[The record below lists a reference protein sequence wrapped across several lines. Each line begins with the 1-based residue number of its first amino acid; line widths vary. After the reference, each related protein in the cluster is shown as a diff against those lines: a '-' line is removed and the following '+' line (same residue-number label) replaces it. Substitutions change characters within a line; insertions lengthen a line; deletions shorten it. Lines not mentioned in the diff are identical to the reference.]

1 MIKRLLIFT
10 ICCMFSFSVFAADNK
25 DDNNSENE
33 INMFK
38 SSFSNSAAKMNIT
51 ESGVYLSDFNTAEL
65 QKTFNFLQYDEYI
78 NPAGNEYPRIF
89 VKNIP
94 SDFAAMQDATVRNRV
109 FIQILT
115 PLALKINQEL
125 SEEREDL
132 FALKEAFEADH
143 DFQKPDKYY
152 LEQMAKKYDVSTP
165 FKDTRRYTLILN
177 ELIRRV
183 DVVPP
188 SILVGVAAIATDWGT
203 SRIAVLGNN
212 LYKARDWY
220 TNKGLIPVGED
231 DLSYRYVIYPSIE
244 SSMRDF
250 ALKANSNINFEQF
263 WNSRAESRRRGSV
276 IYGKRMDWTFML
288 NSNLHNYAGLLDYLI
303 TYYRFFYL
311 DEATL
316 ENEYEF
322 EN

>member
-1 MIKRLLIFT
+1 MINISAGKPMIKQFGTLI
-10 ICCMFSFSVFAADNK
+10 ICCLISAFAFAAEDKFDNT
-25 DDNNSENE
+25 EV
-33 INMFK
+33 
-38 SSFSNSAAKMNIT
+38 KMNIT
-51 ESGVYLSDFNTAEL
+51 ENGVYLADFNTAAL
-65 QKTFNFLQYDEYI
+65 QKMFDYLEYDEYI

-94 SDFAAMQDATVRNRV
+94 VDFASMEDATARNRL
-109 FIQILT
+109 FIQILM
-115 PLALKINQEL
+115 PLALKINQEFL
-125 SEEREDL
+125 EERENL
-132 FALKEAFEADH
+132 MALQEAFEADH
-143 DFQKPDKYY
+143 DFQKTDIYY
-152 LEQMAKKYDVSTP
+152 LEKMAKKYDVSTP

-188 SILVGVAAIATDWGT
+188 SILVSVAAVATDWGT

-220 TNKGLIPVGED
+220 TDKGLAPIGED
-231 DLSYRYVIYPSIE
+231 DDSYRYIIYPSLE
-244 SSMRDF
+244 SSMRAF

-263 WNSRAESRRRGSV
+263 WNSRAESRRRGSI
-276 IYGKRMDWTFML
+276 IYGKRMDWTFIL
-288 NSNLHNYAGLLDYLI
+288 NSNLQNYAGLLDYVV

-316 ENEYEF
+316 EDEYEF
-322 EN
+322 KD

>member
-1 MIKRLLIFT
+1 MIKKLLATI
-10 ICCMFSFSVFAADNK
+10 ICCLISVSAFAAENIS
-25 DDNNSENE
+25 NNEKAA
-33 INMFK
+33 IN
-38 SSFSNSAAKMNIT
+38 IV
-51 ESGVYLSDFNTAEL
+51 ESGVYASGFNTAAL
-65 QKTFNFLQYDEYI
+65 QKLFAYLQYDEYI

-94 SDFAAMQDATVRNRV
+94 SDFAAMDDATLRNRI

-115 PLALKINQEL
+115 PLALKINQEFW
-125 SEEREDL
+125 EERENL
-132 FALKEAFEADH
+132 LALKEAFEDDH
-143 DFQKPDKYY
+143 DFQKEDKYY

-165 FKDTRRYTLILN
+165 FKDTRRYTLLLN

-188 SILVGVAAIATDWGT
+188 SILVGIAAIATDWGT
-203 SRIAVLGNN
+203 SRLAVLGNN

-220 TNKGLIPVGED
+220 TDKGLIPIGED
-231 DLSYRYVIYPSIE
+231 DNSYRYIIYPSLE
-244 SSMRDF
+244 SSMRAF

-276 IYGKRMDWTFML
+276 VYGKRMDWTFIL
-288 NSNLHNYAGLLDYLI
+288 NSNLQNYAGLLDYVI

-311 DEATL
+311 DDATL
-316 ENEYEF
+316 EDEYEF
-322 EN
+322 EY

>member
-1 MIKRLLIFT
+1 MIKKLPVVIICFLI
-10 ICCMFSFSVFAADNK
+10 SVSAFAAENIS
-25 DDNNSENE
+25 NNEKAA
-33 INMFK
+33 IN
-38 SSFSNSAAKMNIT
+38 IV
-51 ESGVYLSDFNTAEL
+51 ESGVYASGFNTAAL
-65 QKTFNFLQYDEYI
+65 QKLFKYLEYDEYI

-94 SDFAAMQDATVRNRV
+94 SDFAAMDDATLRNRI

-115 PLALKINQEL
+115 PLALKINQEFL
-125 SEEREDL
+125 EERENL
-132 FALKEAFEADH
+132 LALKEAFEDDH
-143 DFQKPDKYY
+143 DFQKEDKYY

-212 LYKARDWY
+212 LYKAREWY
-220 TNKGLIPVGED
+220 TDEGLVPIGED
-231 DLSYRYVIYPSIE
+231 DNSYRYVVYPSLE
-244 SSMRDF
+244 SSMLAF

-276 IYGKRMDWTFML
+276 IYGKRMDWTFIL
-288 NSNLHNYAGLLDYLI
+288 NSNLQNYAGLLDYVV

-311 DEATL
+311 DEASL
-316 ENEYEF
+316 EDEYEF
-322 EN
+322 ED